1 MKMLKCGQTPIDLTA
16 ISDQAI
22 NIAQQLIDISLDYK
36 NRCLFILDPFLNS
49 INEAFMQYYQFRVR
63 LFQIPIYH
71 QAVLPKRYPWLI
83 ELDLSDKYEHAV
95 LTYMVDKALKQLT
108 PQSIA
113 AGQGQQYCAW
123 LFSAERT
130 KSIVHQLS
138 NMTLQRN
145 NKILLRYYDPAVFF
159 QLLHLLNPAQKS
171 RLFGIIEMWAVLNR
185 QGELNIHQNEG
196 QIHSNYNGELL
207 ITHEQYQQLQ
217 CIGINNML
225 IQAEKLTDPQKNT
238 DEIENLQTIMPC
250 LLRLKTKKIEDNDFH
265 LEWAKLALKFGKDFD
280 IASHIDE
287 IIKDLSTVS
296 EYIPILKKLHA
307 ISPQDWQTLALKN
320 KEENV

>member
-1 MKMLKCGQTPIDLTA
+1 MLKCGQTPIDLTS
-16 ISDQAI
+16 ISEQAM
-22 NIAQQLIDISLDYK
+22 NIAKQLIDVSRDYK
-36 NRCLFILDPFLNS
+36 NRCLVILDPFLNP

-63 LFQIPIYH
+63 LYQIPIYH
-71 QAVLPKRYPWLI
+71 QSVLPKRYPWLI
-83 ELDLSDKYEHAV
+83 ELDLTDKYEHTV

-113 AGQGQQYCAW
+113 SGRGQQYCAW
-123 LFSAERT
+123 LFSSEKT
-130 KSIVHQLS
+130 KSIIHQLS
-138 NMTLQRN
+138 NMTLQQN

-159 QLLHLLNPAQKS
+159 QLFHLLNPAQKS
-171 RLFGIIEMWAVLNR
+171 RLFGIIEKWAVLNR

-196 QIHSNYNGELL
+196 EIHSNYNGELL

-225 IQAEKLTDPQKNT
+225 IQADKLTNPQKNT

-250 LLRLKTKKIEDNDFH
+250 LLRLKAKKIEDNDFH

-280 IASHIDE
+280 IASHIDDK
-287 IIKDLSTVS
+287 IKDLSTVS
-296 EYIPILKKLHA
+296 EYIPILKKLQA
-307 ISPQDWQTLALKN
+307 ISLQDWQTLALKN